1 MVTNNRQNRK
11 MKATY
16 NEKKRQFNLIYFDA
30 VKELNGHPYPHT
42 RLQET
47 WKGEKKPTAKQIKQ
61 KIAEFELKGETL
73 QKERELEAQRLKQTE
88 NIVQSD
94 SNDEQ
99 QLAIHYFNKVQLK
112 DISKSKNKEVLKNVE
127 RILNHF
133 KEWIKENY
141 TLITMTDIKKSHIK
155 EYFETLADYCEG
167 IQTTYFTYIKKV
179 FKNYVNEMEEKNQK
193 AFNPF
198 NRLTVAEVLNK
209 KQKEMKIG
217 FTIEEIK
224 AILNIYTNNEKNK
237 GILSE
242 QTVAI
247 LYFLIVTGWR
257 VGDIVALKWEQIDM
271 KNRIVTLNH
280 KKTDQK
286 TKIYITPL
294 MMNILERM
302 KENLKEYSINKHLVF
317 GFRGMTIKVNNFKS
331 YKQKLNQKLN
341 KIINEM
347 GILKTRKTNFGY
359 ELNNYTIHCFR
370 KSLITELTLANFN
383 KQKIDYMV
391 GHENKT
397 IDTEHYLHLLTYP
410 ERTTRKMIE
419 HMEQQ
424 CNMKYFWLTV
434 VKNPREANKEL
445 YNLNKWLKKSVIEDM
460 KNNFWTD
467 EAINKLEELYNN
479 GMNILHIEILISLC
493 NQQRN
498 SHGEEEITLKTVE
511 HFYEMTN
518 RINLEQRLKKEFD

>member
-1 MVTNNRQNRK
+1 

-47 WKGEKKPTAKQIKQ
+47 WKGEKKPTQKQIKQ

-73 QKERELEAQRLKQTE
+73 QKERELEAARLKQ
-88 NIVQSD
+88 NNDIVET
-94 SNDEQ
+94 NTTDEVT
-99 QLAIHYFNKVQLK
+99 AIHYFNKVQLK
-112 DISKSKNKEVLKNVE
+112 NISKSKNKEVLKNIE
-127 RILNHF
+127 RILNNF

-141 TLITMTDIKKSHIK
+141 TLITMTDIKRSHIK
-155 EYFETLADYCEG
+155 EYFETLTDYCEG
-167 IQTTYFTYIKKV
+167 IQTTYYTYIKKV
-179 FKNYVNEMEEKNQK
+179 FKNFVNEMEEKNQK

-209 KQKEMKIG
+209 KKKEMKIG

-237 GILSE
+237 GILAE

-257 VGDIVALKWEQIDM
+257 VGDIVALKWEQIDL
-271 KNRIVTLNH
+271 KNRIITLNH
-280 KKTDQK
+280 KKTNQE

-294 MMNILERM
+294 MMTILERM

-331 YKQKLNQKLN
+331 YKQKLNEKLN
-341 KIINEM
+341 KIVNEM
-347 GILKTRKTNFGY
+347 GILKTRTTSFGY

-370 KSLITELTLANFN
+370 KSLITELTLGNFN

-397 IDTEHYLHLLTYP
+397 VDTEHYLHLLTYP

-419 HMEQQ
+419 HMEEQ
-424 CNMKYFWLTV
+424 CELKYFWLKVT
-434 VKNPREANKEL
+434 KNTIEATREL
-445 YNLNKWLKKSVIEDM
+445 YKLNKWLKKSVIEDM
-460 KNNFWTD
+460 KNNFWND

-479 GMNILHIEILISLC
+479 GVNIVLIEMMIALC
-493 NQQRN
+493 NKLRTET
-498 SHGEEEITLKTVE
+498 GEEEVTLKMVE
-511 HFYEMTN
+511 DFYELSKIFNFEHDMKKQ
-518 RINLEQRLKKEFD
+518 LE